1 MFYFNFVLPTW
12 PILTKLYLIII
23 NSKASEKSAIQK
35 NRSVLIY
42 ESPRQMKFERT
53 LLRQMTI
60 LDVIAL
66 FQFTFSWKSIS
77 AWVIRLIFLAVLT
90 TVTPV
95 TSRGDVG
102 PFTVYLGWTPRFL
115 LRVLLGC
122 AMSERLSGELKW
134 KNARFDIARL
144 FLDNKTTFWKNVL

>member
-1 MFYFNFVLPTW
+1 M
-12 PILTKLYLIII
+12 
-23 NSKASEKSAIQK
+23 KA
-35 NRSVLIY
+35 
-42 ESPRQMKFERT
+42 RQMKYERI

-77 AWVIRLIFLAVLT
+77 TWVIRLIFLAVLA

-102 PFTVYLGWTPRFL
+102 PFTVYLG
-115 LRVLLGC
+115 
-122 AMSERLSGELKW
+122 
-134 KNARFDIARL
+134 
-144 FLDNKTTFWKNVL
+144 